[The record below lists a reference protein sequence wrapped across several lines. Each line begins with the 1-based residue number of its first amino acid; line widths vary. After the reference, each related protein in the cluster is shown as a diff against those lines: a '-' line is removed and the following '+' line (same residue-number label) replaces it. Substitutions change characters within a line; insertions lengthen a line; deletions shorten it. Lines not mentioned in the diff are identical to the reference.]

1 MNLQRDIKVAGIGIL
16 LASAVTCAQSS
27 PNYADAA
34 APLTR
39 TEIRQQA
46 IDLNAVG
53 YRPQSTGN
61 ALYPNDL
68 IEAQRRLA
76 CRQKLQAQGGN
87 EAEWARRC
95 NIASTITTANPSAY

>member
-1 MNLQRDIKVAGIGIL
+1 MNLQRGITLAGVGML

-27 PNYADAA
+27 PNHADASP
-34 APLTR
+34 PLTR
-39 TEIRQQA
+39 TEVRQQV

-53 YRPQSTGN
+53 YRPEITGN

-76 CRQKLQAQGGN
+76 CKQKLQAQGGN
-87 EAEWARRC
+87 DAEWARRC